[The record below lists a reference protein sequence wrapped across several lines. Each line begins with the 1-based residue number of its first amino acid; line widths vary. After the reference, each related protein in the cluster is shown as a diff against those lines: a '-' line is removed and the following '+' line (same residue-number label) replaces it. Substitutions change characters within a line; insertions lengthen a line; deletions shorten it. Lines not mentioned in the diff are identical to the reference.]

1 MVLTLFATSTTSLII
16 YKSTIPIEK
25 SDYSNIIGLK
35 YFKEPNQILNPN
47 NGFSTCLRFN
57 YEKLNSYVFY
67 YGQSKDAS
75 IQFDVKWDILK
86 NGISQG
92 NLVYVQKGKTVFHIP
107 WFGYSNT
114 STLSVNIWNHICI
127 SFNIKSRNV
136 TLVVVKYLMFI
147 IELFYRCFKTFSLKN
162 GLLQFNQKVNSM
174 EDLEWPKNF
183 LDAIHVGRIS
193 GISEYNSIPTDLRR
207 VSHPNQLTDF
217 NLWNKTLSVED
228 MIAWTSCK

>member
-1 MVLTLFATSTTSLII
+1 MGFPFMVLFLFCTSTASLII

-25 SDYSNIIGLK
+25 SDHSNIIGLK
-35 YFKEPNQILNPN
+35 YLKEPNQILNPN

-67 YGQSKDAS
+67 YGQSKDVS

-86 NGISQG
+86 NGVSQG

-107 WFGYSNT
+107 WFGYSSS

-136 TLVVVKYLMFI
+136 TLVVVKYLYDNLFI
-147 IELFYRCFKTFSLKN
+147 Y
-162 GLLQFNQKVNSM
+162 
-174 EDLEWPKNF
+174 
-183 LDAIHVGRIS
+183 VG
-193 GISEYNSIPTDLRR
+193 
-207 VSHPNQLTDF
+207 F
-217 NLWNKTLSVED
+217 
-228 MIAWTSCK
+228 